1 MKEIKFVYCYKTVL
15 KSLIKNIFM
24 PRKILIYSLLLVFI
38 LFSKVSFAQNLSG
51 GKSSSPK
58 YDLTAKGN
66 MYSGLT
72 FSFSTKD
79 TDKKQ
84 GLIVDVT
91 DESHNRF
98 KTSVDAGYF
107 IKNNFALG
115 ALISYEN
122 DRSEQ
127 TETDSQNVQTAVKY
141 AKSAYGVYGVMKNFI
156 PLDEKRRFFLY
167 NQILLG
173 TSFKNSI
180 EERTTDE
187 LLKRTYSKER
197 SLELQINPG
206 IMVNVVKG
214 FSVEV
219 GAQIAGFN
227 ATWSETQIND
237 EITEKSH
244 GTDSD
249 FSINLLRLNIG
260 FYYYFPLKKKQ

>member
-1 MKEIKFVYCYKTVL
+1 MSE
-15 KSLIKNIFM
+15 
-24 PRKILIYSLLLVFI
+24 KILFYSLLFVFS
-38 LFSKVSFAQNLSG
+38 LLPKPSFAQNLTENNSTN
-51 GKSSSPK
+51 SK

-84 GLIVDVT
+84 GLLVDVS
-91 DESHNRF
+91 DESRNRF
-98 KTSVDAGYF
+98 KISVDAGYF
-107 IKNNFALG
+107 IKSNFALG
-115 ALISYEN
+115 ASISYEN

-127 TETDSQNVQTAVKY
+127 TETDSQNVQTAVQY
-141 AKSAYGVYGVMKNFI
+141 AKDAYGVYGVMKNFI

-173 TSFKNSI
+173 TSFKKSI
-180 EERTTDE
+180 EERTTDD
-187 LLKRTYSKER
+187 LLKRTYSKDR

-219 GAQIAGFN
+219 GTQIAGFS
-227 ATWSETQIND
+227 ATWSETKIND

-260 FYYYFPLKKKQ
+260 FYYYFPLKKKH